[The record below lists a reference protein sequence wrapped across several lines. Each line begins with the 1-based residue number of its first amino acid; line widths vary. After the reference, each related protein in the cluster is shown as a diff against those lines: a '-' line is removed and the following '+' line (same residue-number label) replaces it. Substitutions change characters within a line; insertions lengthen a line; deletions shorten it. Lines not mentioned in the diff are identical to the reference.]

1 MHAEQPIRVDALPAA
16 GDPEAARRGL
26 ADWRAATGAVPV
38 SAIERPVLAALFGN
52 SPFLGRCALRHPDRF
67 REAIEAGP
75 DAALARTLGDLD
87 ADMAAD
93 GNDHAGVVRAL
104 RRARQRAALIVAVAD
119 IAGLW
124 NDPRTTAA
132 LSRFADA
139 AVGHA
144 VNHLL
149 RQSHDWGEIAL
160 PDAAAPAAGSGVFV
174 LAMGKLGG
182 CELNYSSDVDLIVLY
197 DADAAPATGRKPVQ
211 EIYAGLARRLGRLLE
226 ERTGDGYVFR
236 TDFRLRPDP
245 SATAPAV
252 SVAAAEGYYASL
264 GQNWERAAM
273 IKARP
278 VAGDIAAADAFLQA
292 IRPFLWRKHLDFAAI
307 RDIQSIK
314 RQIRSHRGG
323 GEIAVAGHDVK
334 LGRGGIREIEFFTQ
348 TQQLIWGGRDPSL
361 RVRGTEAA
369 LNALAAAQRIGAPEA
384 RALIES
390 YWYLRHV
397 EHRLQMI
404 GDRQVHR
411 LPEAADDLARL
422 AVFLG
427 HDGADS
433 FAEEIRGHLRRVAS
447 LCEGLFEDAAP
458 LGARLPGGGNL
469 VFTSADADPETIR
482 TLERMGFRE
491 PQTVSTAVRAW
502 HHGHMPATRSAR
514 GRELLTELVP
524 GLLAALAAT
533 ANPDHAFVRFDAF
546 LRRLPSGVQLF
557 SLFLARPQLLELI
570 AEIVGSAPRIARH
583 LAAHASV
590 LDAVLTRGF
599 FDSLPDR
606 REYRRSLAAALAPAE
621 DFQDR
626 LHAARGWAADAK
638 FRVSVQQLLGS
649 RAAREAGATLSDVAD
664 ALIEAML
671 DAVGDEFASRHGRLD
686 GEFAVL
692 GFGKLGSRA
701 LSRGSDL
708 DLVFVYDAPGPNVV
722 SDGRRGLA
730 PAAYYARLGQRLI
743 TALSAQTGA
752 GRLYEVDMRLRPQGD
767 DGPLASEVNGFE
779 RHYREAAWT
788 WELMAL
794 SRARVACAPPALA
807 ARLEAL
813 IASLLRQPRDPDA
826 LARDVVDMRR
836 RIAAEHGT
844 DDPLAIKHV
853 RGGLIDV
860 EFIVQTLSLRDAA
873 RSPGVLHTNT
883 WDALRALAAAG
894 ALGAQDA
901 ETLTAAADLY
911 YNVQATLRLS
921 LDGRLN
927 EDTAP
932 EGLRRVLSRAG
943 GAADFA
949 GLKEK
954 LKQTQARVR
963 ALFDSLIAAAAGG
976 TETLENEPS
985 TPSRR
990 SGP

>member
-1 MHAEQPIRVDALPAA
+1 MYAERNAGVDALPAPA
-16 GDPEAARRGL
+16 DAEAARRGL
-26 ADWRAATGAVPV
+26 EDWLGAAGAPA

-52 SPFLGRCALRHPDRF
+52 SPFLGRCALHQPESLRAALDS
-67 REAIEAGP
+67 GP

-87 ADMAAD
+87 ADMAAN
-93 GNDHAGVVRAL
+93 GTDHAGAVRTL
-104 RRARQRAALIVAVAD
+104 RHARQRAALIVAVGD

-124 NDPRTTAA
+124 DDRQTTAA

-139 AVGHA
+139 AIGHA
-144 VNHLL
+144 VDHLL

-160 PDAAAPAAGSGVFV
+160 PDAAAPGGGSGVFV

-182 CELNYSSDVDLIVLY
+182 GELNYSSDVDLIVFY
-197 DADAAPATGRKPVQ
+197 DADAAPAAGRKPVQ
-211 EIYAGLARRLGRLLE
+211 EIYAGFARRLGRLLE

-245 SATAPAV
+245 SATPPAV

-278 VAGDIAAADAFLQA
+278 IAGDIRAAEAFLRA

-314 RQIRSHRGG
+314 RQIRSHHGG
-323 GEIAVAGHDVK
+323 GEIAIAGHDVK

-348 TQQLIWGGRDPSL
+348 TQQLIWGGREPAL

-369 LNALAAAQRIGAPEA
+369 LNALAAAGRIGSGDA
-384 RALIES
+384 RVLVDS
-390 YWYLRHV
+390 YWYLRRI
-397 EHRLQMI
+397 EHRLQMV
-404 GDRQVHR
+404 GDRQLHR
-411 LPEAADDLARL
+411 LPESADGLARFS
-422 AVFLG
+422 VFLG
-427 HDGADS
+427 HGDADS
-433 FAEEIRGHLRRVAS
+433 FARELQEHLQRVAS
-447 LCEGLFEDAAP
+447 HCEGLFEDAAP

-469 VFTSADADPETIR
+469 VFTSAEADPETIR
-482 TLERMGFRE
+482 TLERMGFGE
-491 PQTVSTAVRAW
+491 PHTVSTTIRAW
-502 HHGHMPATRSAR
+502 HHGRMPATRSAR

-533 ANPDHAFVRFDAF
+533 ANPDQAFVRFDAF

-557 SLFLARPQLLELI
+557 SLFLAQPQLLELI

-583 LAAHASV
+583 LAAHANV
-590 LDAVLTRGF
+590 LDAVLTQGF
-599 FDSLPDR
+599 FDALPNR
-606 REYRRSLAAALAPAE
+606 REYGRSLAAALASAD
-621 DFQDR
+621 DFQER
-626 LHAARGWAADAK
+626 LHAAQGWAADAK
-638 FRVSVQQLLGS
+638 FRVSVQQLLGT
-649 RAAREAGATLSDVAD
+649 RAAREAGAAQSDIAD
-664 ALIEAML
+664 ALIDAML
-671 DAVGDEFASRHGRLD
+671 DAVGDEFAIRHGRLD

-722 SDGRRGLA
+722 SGGRRGLA

-743 TALSAQTGA
+743 TALSSQTGA
-752 GRLYEVDMRLRPQGD
+752 GRLYDIDMRLRPQGD
-767 DGPLASEVNGFE
+767 DGPLASEVSGFE

-794 SRARVACAPPALA
+794 SRARVVCAPPALA
-807 ARLEAL
+807 ARLETL
-813 IASLLRQPRDPDA
+813 VETLLRQPREPAA

-836 RIAAEHGT
+836 RMAAEHGT
-844 DDPLAIKHV
+844 DDPLAVKHV

-860 EFIVQTLSLRDAA
+860 EFIAQTLVLRDAA
-873 RSPGVLHTNT
+873 RNPAVLHTNT
-883 WDALRALAAAG
+883 GDALRALAGAG
-894 ALGAQDA
+894 ALRAEDA
-901 ETLTAAADLY
+901 ETLTAAADMY

-921 LDGRLN
+921 LEGRLN

-949 GLKEK
+949 ALKEK
-954 LKQTQARVR
+954 LRDTQARVR
-963 ALFDSLIAAAAGG
+963 VLFDSLIADAADG
-976 TETLENEPS
+976 TETRENESSSPG
-985 TPSRR
+985 RR